1 MYFTKNDIQ
10 ARRQTV
16 ASAWDTLLDNNEVV
30 LVYSGEPISKPGGLD
45 QTYTFIPHPAYYWL
59 TGRRR
64 ESEVLLYA
72 KELGWIEF
80 QLEIN
85 PEEAIWEGER
95 SDLLVSEKGQNIKDF
110 SAFVAQHHFENTYE
124 LGQAVFVQGKSF
136 ELRKALDRARRKK
149 DASEVKLITEL
160 ADIANVGY
168 QKIEEILRPGIS
180 EKEIQI
186 AYESEI
192 YRRGSHTTPYDSIVG
207 SGMNS
212 AILHALPTQRIVQEN
227 EFVLVDAG
235 ADIYDYCVD
244 ITRTYY
250 SSGVMIGQHKDLY
263 DLVLKAY
270 HECAA
275 MCRVGVQWR
284 DVHSKAAQ
292 VITEGLLQLGILRG
306 SYSDLIEKEVVA
318 LFFPHGVGHLVGLR
332 VRDAGQEEN
341 IHPKT
346 YFGARLRI
354 DLELEENNLV
364 TVEPGCYFIGSILNN
379 VKIQEKFKEEVNW
392 SELEKWKNIGGVRIE
407 DNFLVKN
414 NGHINLTNVVKKN

>member
-1 MYFTKNDIQ
+1 MFTNTDIQ
-10 ARRQTV
+10 SRRAKV
-16 ASAWDTLLDNNEVV
+16 SSAWDNLLTNREVV

-72 KELGWIEF
+72 KDLGWIEF

-85 PEEAIWEGER
+85 PEEMIWEGER
-95 SDLLVSEKGQNIKDF
+95 TDLLVKSEGKSINELNEFLAKH
-110 SAFVAQHHFENTYE
+110 SFENSYE
-124 LGQAVFVQGKSF
+124 LGQAVFVEGKSF
-136 ELRKALDRARRKK
+136 ELRKALDRERRKK
-149 DASEVKLITEL
+149 DASEVKLILQL
-160 ADIANVGY
+160 ADIANAGY
-168 QKIEEILRPGIS
+168 EKIAEAIRPGIS

-186 AYESEI
+186 IYESEI
-192 YRRGSHTTPYDSIVG
+192 FRKGSHTTPYDSIVG
-207 SGMNS
+207 AGSNS
-212 AILHALPTQRIVQEN
+212 AILHALPTNRIVQEN

-244 ITRTYY
+244 ITRTYF
-250 SSGVMIGQHKDLY
+250 SSGAMHGRHKDLY

-270 HECAA
+270 TECAA
-275 MCRVGVQWR
+275 MCMVGVQWR
-284 DVHSKAAQ
+284 DVHAKAAH
-292 VITEGLLQLGILRG
+292 VITAGLLELGILNG
-306 SYSDLIEKEVVA
+306 SYDELIEKEVVS

-332 VRDAGQEEN
+332 VRDAGQAEN

-354 DLELEENNLV
+354 DLALEENNIV
-364 TVEPGCYFIGSILNN
+364 TVEPGCYFIASILNN
-379 VKIQEKFKEEVNW
+379 KKVQEKFKTEVNW
-392 SELEKWKNIGGVRIE
+392 TALEKWKSIGGVRIE

-414 NGHINLTNVVKKN
+414 GSNVNLTNVVKKN